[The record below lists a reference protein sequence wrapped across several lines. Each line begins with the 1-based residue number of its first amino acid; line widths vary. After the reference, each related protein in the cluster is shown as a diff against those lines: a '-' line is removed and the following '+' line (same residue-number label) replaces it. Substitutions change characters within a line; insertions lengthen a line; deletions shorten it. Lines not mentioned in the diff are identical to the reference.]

1 MKKRLLSMLLVTLL
15 IVNLFPVMSIPVS
28 ATAPNS
34 DAEIEAR
41 INELSDSLKGT
52 YFTVDHGTGCG
63 KKSSGHGC
71 INCQILNIMRTS
83 WFKNKFGTVSASQLP
98 IAAGGQAS
106 CMGFVNFA
114 SWYIFRSDNSDS
126 VGRYYASNKM
136 KFNYKNVS
144 ENAHLGDYLRLGGH
158 SVIFI
163 SCDTSGIT
171 VLDCNYSGSYNC
183 MVDRHKIPYSTYS
196 SFTVSKMY
204 SKSSGRPN
212 IATGTT
218 PSGRTSKP
226 SVAVNGQTVAVSWTY
241 SGSATKFD
249 AYILQDPWSWEA
261 IKYQTSVTGNICT
274 FNNVAP
280 GEYRA
285 FVIARPNTN
294 FVQSEWSDTF
304 SISTASNLTEP
315 TVQPALK
322 NGTYSLT
329 PKCAGG
335 MCLDVWDGSS
345 EDETNVQIHQSNGTA
360 AQQWQFTYLNNG
372 YYEIVAQCSGKAL
385 DVAHG
390 WTDSGT
396 NVWQYSKNGSNAQQ
410 WQLQDAGDGYYY
422 LIPRLNTDLCL
433 DVYDAGTTNGTN
445 VQVWTKNQTDAQKWK
460 ISPVSTIP
468 TTPNSTNEQNIR
480 PTNFT
485 LRIDKESFALG
496 ETATITPSADNATHY
511 VVIIRKGESDH
522 FDGELVYENNDVHG
536 EITFTPTQ
544 KGAYTVRASA
554 RNENG
559 TAETDIAKII
569 RVAYA
574 TELPTNLTVRTDKND
589 EYKVGDTVVIS
600 AFANN
605 ATFYNV
611 EIWYGSPHTGEWQ
624 CEDVFDGQITFTP
637 TKSGLYTMV
646 VTAYSRGGFISTEK
660 RFIAYGPS
668 A

>member
-1 MKKRLLSMLLVTLL
+1 MKKRLLNMLLVTLL
-15 IVNLFPVMSIPVS
+15 IVNLFPAMAIPVS

-71 INCQILNIMRTS
+71 INCQILNIMQTS
-83 WFKNKFGTVSASQLP
+83 WFKNKFGNVSASQLP

-212 IATGTT
+212 VATGTT
-218 PSGRTSKP
+218 PSGKTSKP
-226 SVAVNGQTVAVSWTY
+226 SVAVNGKAVTVSWTY
-241 SGSATKFD
+241 SGSGTKFD

-261 IKYQTSVTGNICT
+261 IKYQTSVTGNSCT

-304 SISTASNLTEP
+304 SISTASNSTEP

-345 EDETNVQIHQSNGTA
+345 EDGANVQIYQSNGTA

-396 NVWQYSKNGSNAQQ
+396 NIWQYSRNSSDAQQ
-410 WQLQDAGDGYYY
+410 WQLQDTGDGYYY

-460 ISPVSTIP
+460 INPVSTTP
-468 TTPNSTNEQNIR
+468 TTPNNTNEQNNL
-480 PTNFT
+480 PTNLT
-485 LRIDKESFALG
+485 VRIDKDSYALG
-496 ETATITPSADNATHY
+496 ESVAITPSADNATHY
-511 VVIIRKGESDH
+511 AISVWLGAFNTGD
-522 FDGELVYENNDVHG
+522 LLYENYDLPEG
-536 EITFTPTQ
+536 ITFTPPQ
-544 KGAYTVRASA
+544 KGTYTIRADA
-554 RNENG
+554 KNG
-559 TAETDIAKII
+559 NGYISIEKTFT
-569 RVAYA
+569 VASA
-574 TELPTNLTVRTDKND
+574 TELPANLTVTTDKGD
-589 EYKVGDTVVIS
+589 EYKVGETVIIS
-600 AFANN
+600 AFAKN
-605 ATFYNV
+605 AAFYNV
-611 EIWYGSPHTGEWQ
+611 EIWHGYLYTGEWQ
-624 CEDVFDGQITFTP
+624 CENVFDGKISFTP
-637 TKSGLYTMV
+637 TKSGFYTML
-646 VTAYSRGGFISTEK
+646 VTAYNRYDSISTEK
-660 RFIAYGPS
+660 RFIAYGLS